1 MRDAEIIARIRLLRT
16 RNIGP
21 MTYSLLLDR
30 YGNAVKALAAV
41 PDLAS
46 RGGRKLTVA
55 SAAIAKAKIA
65 ANAAI
70 GATMPWRGSDHYP
83 DRLAQFSDAP
93 AVMSAIGNLHLLQK
107 PMIAIV
113 GARNASIN
121 AMHFAETLAADLG
134 RAGFVIVSGMA
145 RGIDKA
151 AHRGA
156 MASGTI
162 GVLAGG
168 VDISIRLK
176 TGIYLHASRPMGCYW
191 LKCRQEQHQHRAIFR
206 TEIALLPAC
215 QPVSS

>member
-55 SAAIAKAKIA
+55 SAAIAKAEIA

-70 GATMPWRGSDHYP
+70 GATMLWRGSDHYP

-121 AMHFAETLAADLG
+121 AQRHAQKNG
-134 RAGFVIVSGMA
+134 R
-145 RGIDKA
+145 
-151 AHRGA
+151 
-156 MASGTI
+156 
-162 GVLAGG
+162 
-168 VDISIRLK
+168 
-176 TGIYLHASRPMGCYW
+176 
-191 LKCRQEQHQHRAIFR
+191 
-206 TEIALLPAC
+206 
-215 QPVSS
+215 